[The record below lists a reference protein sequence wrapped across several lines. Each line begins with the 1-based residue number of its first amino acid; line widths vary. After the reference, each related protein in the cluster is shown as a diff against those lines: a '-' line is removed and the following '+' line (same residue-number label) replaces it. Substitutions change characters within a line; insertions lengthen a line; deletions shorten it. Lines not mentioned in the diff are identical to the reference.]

1 MRIVNVICPWPG
13 NHIRHMCE
21 ECDHIRHIRL
31 SLNFSYTP
39 GCSVEYCSSIYRDCD
54 DYWFLNHKKS
64 GVYRVI
70 PKDMTRGYDVYCE
83 MTADSAWLVRQIP
96 LATST
101 TINYLY
107 RSPKL
112 S

>member
-1 MRIVNVICPWPG
+1 MLFVLGLVIIFVTCVRNVITFVTFA
-13 NHIRHMCE
+13 
-21 ECDHIRHIRL
+21 

-39 GCSVEYCSSIYRDCD
+39 GCSVEYCSSIYRDCG